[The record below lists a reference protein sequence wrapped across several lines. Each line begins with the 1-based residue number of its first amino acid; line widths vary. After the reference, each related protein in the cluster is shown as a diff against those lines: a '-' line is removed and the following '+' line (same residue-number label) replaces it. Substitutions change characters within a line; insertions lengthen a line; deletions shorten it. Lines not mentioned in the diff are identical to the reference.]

1 MMAAMQSHTAL
12 VDSSRLNTCTAACAV
27 LVITSSSC
35 LSRAALSSPTLLA
48 ASPAHPISHKPYAV
62 QEIIFMCC
70 IQFVFALQ
78 SGVWSRL

>member
-12 VDSSRLNTCTAACAV
+12 VDSSRLSTCTAACAV

-48 ASPAHPISHKPYAV
+48 ACPTNPINHKHYAV
-62 QEIIFMCC
+62 QE
-70 IQFVFALQ
+70 LK
-78 SGVWSRL
+78 SGSKC